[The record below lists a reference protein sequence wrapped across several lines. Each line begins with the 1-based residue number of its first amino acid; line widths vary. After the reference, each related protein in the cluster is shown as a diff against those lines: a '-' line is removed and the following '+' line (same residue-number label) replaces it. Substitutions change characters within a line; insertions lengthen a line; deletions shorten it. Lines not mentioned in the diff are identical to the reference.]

1 MDFQQKSQGD
11 DQQKNPL
18 KNYSDPK
25 KIGVSAIICAFVSLF
40 IFGSGLSLMAM
51 IYGSYGIY
59 HAAKKKSGIGIM
71 LLNIAAVVLDL
82 INKILLAMATRK
94 S

>member
-1 MDFQQKSQGD
+1 MDTQQKPQEDTQGR
-11 DQQKNPL
+11 NPL

-25 KIGVSAIICAFVSLF
+25 KIGITALICAFVSLF
-40 IFGSGLSLMAM
+40 IFGAGLSLMAM

-71 LLNIAAVVLDL
+71 LLNIAAVVLGL
-82 INKILLAMATRK
+82 VSKILLAMVTRK